1 MTQISGRQIL
11 DNTIPLAKLMVSNIA
26 NAQVGITYTYA
37 TGDREK
43 YITHSNAAAIAGTL
57 PQAGAS
63 FPDGW
68 KMYVHNLGAGALT
81 ITPSVS
87 TINGALTLILTTGQS
102 AMIISDGT
110 NYRAFLGAATGGG
123 TGDVV

>member
-1 MTQISGRQIL
+1 MPTNLHGRQIL

-26 NAQVGITYTYA
+26 NAQVGMTYTYV

-68 KMYVHNLGAGALT
+68 KMYVHNIGSGTLT

-87 TINGALTLILTTGQS
+87 TINGILTLVLTT
-102 AMIISDGT
+102 
-110 NYRAFLGAATGGG
+110 
-123 TGDVV
+123 